1 MRAAVF
7 SGCRSRVGSN
17 ARNWQGCSP
26 TEAAARKSKEK
37 NIMAMR
43 DKIEHAIQNQPCTVK
58 DLKNKFG
65 GDRGADRKVME
76 AVDQLVHE
84 AVICQRQGVFFTVR
98 SGRAD
103 KALLCKVVK
112 LGKNFAFVMLEDGTS
127 DIFIPGRFTRGAMP
141 GDKVLVEKFA
151 HPRVEGSDEGEILA
165 VLEEK
170 NSLVGTMHRME
181 GRLKFV
187 PDDCPAI
194 SMQVMRDCEG
204 SAKDGDKVAVE
215 ILLRGS
221 RQEDH
226 RVGVAMRF
234 GSCDEAKRCAKA
246 LLYAQDIRNRFPDK
260 VRDEA
265 KKLDNAEV
273 SAADCEGRMDLRAL
287 PIFTIDSAETKDIDD
302 AISLTK
308 TPDGGFEL
316 GVHIA
321 DVSNYVK
328 PGSELDNEAF
338 NRATSV
344 YYADQVVPM
353 LPKQLSNGICSL
365 NEGVLRL
372 AFSCLMRLDKDGNL
386 TDYRFVK
393 SVIRSRVKGVYSE
406 INALLAGSTDDELT
420 GKYHE
425 VLAQLPAMKELYGHR
440 ARLRKERGCMDIE
453 SGEVKLIL
461 DEDGHCIDVKK
472 RTSGESEAMIE
483 EFMLLANQCAAH
495 FARVKQIPFVYRVH
509 EEPNAE
515 KLERLHTLLQACGIN
530 DHFAKDVPT
539 PKELSAILEGV
550 RGGPYEQIINTGMLR
565 CMSKAVYE
573 EKPKG
578 HYGLVLKDYAHFTS
592 PIRRYPDLA
601 IHRIM
606 TAQLKGMDKDTMVL
620 RYSDFAEKASKQS
633 SEREIIAMQI
643 ERKAED
649 CYKAEYARRHLG
661 ESYEGRI
668 SGVTQRGL
676 FIELENG
683 VEGFVPASSLTPSG
697 TMLTEGVRLSD
708 PVSGRNWSLGDT
720 MMITIVRSD
729 VNLGKID
736 FEVAQPT
743 TK

>member
-1 MRAAVF
+1 M
-7 SGCRSRVGSN
+7 
-17 ARNWQGCSP
+17 
-26 TEAAARKSKEK
+26 
-37 NIMAMR
+37 
-43 DKIEHAIQNQPCTVK
+43 
-58 DLKNKFG
+58 
-65 GDRGADRKVME
+65 
-76 AVDQLVHE
+76 
-84 AVICQRQGVFFTVR
+84 
-98 SGRAD
+98 
-103 KALLCKVVK
+103 
-112 LGKNFAFVMLEDGTS
+112 
-127 DIFIPGRFTRGAMP
+127 
-141 GDKVLVEKFA
+141 
-151 HPRVEGSDEGEILA
+151 
-165 VLEEK
+165 
-170 NSLVGTMHRME
+170 
-181 GRLKFV
+181 

-194 SMQVMRDCEG
+194 SMQMMRDCEG
-204 SAKDGDKVAVE
+204 GAKDGDKVAVE
-215 ILLRGS
+215 ILQRGN

-234 GSCDEAKRCAKA
+234 GSSDEAKRCAKA
-246 LLYAQDIRNRFPDK
+246 LLYAQDIRSRFPDK
-260 VRDEA
+260 VREEA
-265 KKLDNAEV
+265 KKLENAEV
-273 SAADCEGRMDLRAL
+273 SEKDTEGRMDLRAL

-308 TPDGGFEL
+308 TPEGGFEL

-372 AFSCLMRLDKDGNL
+372 AFSCLMHLDKDGNL
-386 TDYRFVK
+386 IDYRFVK

-406 INALLAGSTDDELT
+406 INALLAGSADDELK

-425 VLAQLPAMKELYGHR
+425 VLSQLPAMKELYGHR
-440 ARLRKERGCMDIE
+440 ARLRKGRGCMDIE

-661 ESYEGRI
+661 ECYEGRI

-697 TMLTEGVRLSD
+697 TMLTEGIRLSD
-708 PVSGRNWSLGDT
+708 PVSGKNWSLGDT
-720 MMITIVRSD
+720 MMITIVRAD

-736 FEVAQPT
+736 FEVAPAS